1 MRIKVRDG
9 VQMKMDEGDSITF
22 EKWMEQ
28 VDGLVMRHAGVGV
41 DDLPD
46 CPFYDWYTAR
56 LRPIRAANTVL
67 ARATGDLIYE

>member
-1 MRIKVRDG
+1 MRINVPAGTPKV
-9 VQMKMDEGDSITF
+9 MDEKDQPTF
-22 EKWMEQ
+22 EKWMER

-56 LRPIRAANTVL
+56 LRPIWAANKVL
-67 ARATGDLIYE
+67 ARATEDLIYE